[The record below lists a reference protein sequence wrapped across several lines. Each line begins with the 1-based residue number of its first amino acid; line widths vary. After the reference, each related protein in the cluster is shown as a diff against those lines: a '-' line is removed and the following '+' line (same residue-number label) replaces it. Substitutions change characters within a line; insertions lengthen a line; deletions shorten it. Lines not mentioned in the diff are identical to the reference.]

1 MNCVHTFLYE
11 VETISFLI
19 RIKYKTN
26 SNNMAYKSEI
36 SFAKNKVETQKMLC
50 EIIEEHLSNVSGR
63 QFWADLP
70 CKNFYIAYLATK
82 LFGDKVKIKAF
93 ENKIYEAVRKSLEI
107 PSNVDYIKGDI
118 LDSRNIKYS
127 FVNGDFCSAYTEYLR
142 NKIKTFIF
150 QNEFTD
156 KCVFAFNLVK
166 QHGMSGIDYKE
177 NGFQIEITKML
188 YRKGFKNVKYKTVEY
203 QNGTSEKSA
212 RMILS
217 IFVVG

>member
-1 MNCVHTFLYE
+1 
-11 VETISFLI
+11 
-19 RIKYKTN
+19 
-26 SNNMAYKSEI
+26 MAYKSEI
-36 SFAKNKVETQKMLC
+36 SFAKNKVETQKMIC
-50 EIIEEHLSNVSGR
+50 EIVEEHLFYVSGR

-70 CKNFYIAYLATK
+70 CRNFYIASLATK
-82 LFGDKVKIKAF
+82 LFGNKVRIKAF
-93 ENKIYEAVRKSLEI
+93 ENKIYEEVRKSLEII

-127 FVNGDFCSAYTEYLR
+127 FVNGDFCSAYTEYLS
-142 NKIKTFIF
+142 NKIKAFIL

-156 KCVFAFNLVK
+156 KCVFVFNLVK

-188 YRKGFKNVKYKTVEY
+188 YRKGFTKVKYKTVEY
-203 QNGTSEKSA
+203 QNGTSAKSA